1 MDNEIQLI
9 SDGDG
14 LTVIGSETDVE
25 RFLVSEGLSSKD
37 VGLRRLKSVAGTGA
51 VVAQAGSDIAAESAC
66 WVKLTR
72 ESAQVVK
79 KYGLR
84 ESSKTGLSTG
94 VVKGPKGQVR
104 GFVEFAGGPRSL
116 LGNPAV
122 LARAAGIMAQ
132 LAMQQTMDG
141 ITDYLATIDEKVD
154 DVLRAQEDAALSDM
168 VGAELVIDEAMTIRD
183 QVGRV
188 SEITWSKVQATPGT
202 IARTQVYAL
211 RRLDALVEKTESK
224 AKIGDLAEAARE
236 AESKA
241 QEWLA
246 VLARCFQLQDAIA
259 VLELD
264 RVLDA
269 APEELDRHRL
279 GIRIARQNRLD
290 LISRST
296 KRLVARMNAAA
307 EAANAK
313 VLLHPTKSPAVVQSS
328 NHVVTGVHDFHG
340 RLGIESGRRPSET
353 RRWAVAAAEV
363 RDKALETGAK
373 GVGTARSLGNET
385 LDRASLVKDKLSN
398 GIAERARRRR
408 GNGDEVQRDEEG

>member
-14 LTVIGSETDVE
+14 LTLFGSGTDVE

-37 VGLRRLKSVAGTGA
+37 VGLRRLRSLTGTGA
-51 VVAQAGSDIAAESAC
+51 VVAQAGSDMAAESAC

-104 GFVEFAGGPRSL
+104 GFVEFASGPGSL

-122 LARAAGIMAQ
+122 LARAAGVMAQ
-132 LAMQQTMDG
+132 LAMQQTMDE

-168 VGAELVIDEAMTIRD
+168 IGAELVIEEAMTIRE

-211 RRLDALVEKTESK
+211 RRLDALAEKAESK
-224 AKIGDLAEAARE
+224 SKIGDLAEAAKA

-296 KRLVARMNAAA
+296 ERLVARMNATAG
-307 EAANAK
+307 AANAK
-313 VLLHPTKSPAVVQSS
+313 VLLHPTKSPAVVQLS

-353 RRWAVAAAEV
+353 RRWAAAAAEV

-373 GVGTARSLGNET
+373 GVGAAISLGNET
-385 LDRASLVKDKLSN
+385 LDRAGSVKGKLSS

-408 GNGDEVQRDEEG
+408 GVEEERDEEG